1 MLSQNNNTE
10 LGEYIFLALVQDA
23 DKCLSVQSLEIVFWE
38 SNVYCLYLRAN
49 VVDPFEVEEDAW
61 AEDSLGTVKS
71 PPPFTLLTTSLHISL
86 RTVHISSVQ
95 FCGRKKP
102 LNQNRLLRLRQAAFT
117 TTATSTINK
126 INFLFFFELP
136 LVGLKI

>member
-1 MLSQNNNTE
+1 MLSQNNNIE
-10 LGEYIFLALVQDA
+10 LGEYIFLNSGTCSRCT
-23 DKCLSVQSLEIVFWE
+23 CLSVQSLEIVFWE

-117 TTATSTINK
+117 TTATTINK